1 MAFHECGTKEN
12 GSRAWTQAQRRMVH
26 SWSTYLHSAWRP
38 RSQHFHQKTIPR
50 HPSPLLCSS
59 PVSSQSPLLITS
71 SPCHCPHSTPESC
84 TVEMRQVISELHL
97 VGKSSAVCG
106 DKRHFGNICD
116 YCCIRSKPRIRQNPL
131 TSVSAKCLLRWPFRD
146 ALEDAQRRRSNY
158 IFPIQ
163 DTLSIQQL
171 LIR

>member
-1 MAFHECGTKEN
+1 MNSGPEEN
-12 GSRAWTQAQRRMVH
+12 GSFLEYLFAFSLKATQ
-26 SWSTYLHSAWRP
+26 STFSPENNSTPPLS
-38 RSQHFHQKTIPR
+38 
-50 HPSPLLCSS
+50 SPLLQSCLIPEPS
-59 PVSSQSPLLITS
+59 PNHFF
-71 SPCHCPHSTPESC
+71 PCHCPHSTPESC